1 MRAFSQQTAGASAP
15 CGLSQRDS
23 VARRAPAL
31 SAAPSAVCRQRARL
45 QPVRAVLAE
54 PPPSVSPDFTTV
66 PRPDKNGRYGKYGGK
81 YVPETLISALEEL
94 ETKYAEVK
102 RDPAFQ
108 VRDIQS
114 YRVSQRSTAQT
125 P

>member
-1 MRAFSQQTAGASAP
+1 M
-15 CGLSQRDS
+15 
-23 VARRAPAL
+23 
-31 SAAPSAVCRQRARL
+31 
-45 QPVRAVLAE
+45 
-54 PPPSVSPDFTTV
+54 SPDFTTV